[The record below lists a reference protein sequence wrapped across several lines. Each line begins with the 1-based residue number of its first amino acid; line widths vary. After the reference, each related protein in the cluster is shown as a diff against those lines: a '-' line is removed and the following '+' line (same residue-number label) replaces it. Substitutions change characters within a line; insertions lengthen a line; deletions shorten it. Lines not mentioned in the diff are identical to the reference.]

1 MAIALIFKRTPR
13 NMYMRYSCL
22 FAVTLSAV
30 LSGACAQ
37 TASQY
42 EFLADAGQPG
52 VEASVRQA
60 GAQSGD
66 TSLKDVQQAD
76 GKSLE
81 ERIQSVLGS
90 GKGSDVVVSD
100 LDTDFLYHFLIAEIA
115 GQRGDVGLASSTYLE
130 LARSSGDARVAKRAT
145 EIAVYAKRDDIAL
158 ETAKIWYE
166 HEPTSATARR
176 TLADLLIKS
185 GDLQSARP
193 LLIEMLATSP
203 GGPARALVQLY
214 GICAKYPDKG
224 EVYALV
230 RDLTAPYLGVPEAH
244 YALAQAAYS
253 DGQPKQAL
261 KFAEMALTLRPDW
274 QQGALLKSQ
283 ILREQERGK
292 GIAYLSQFLK
302 SHPDAH
308 EVRLNYARALVADG
322 RYPEAK
328 REFQK
333 LLKANPRNSKLAF
346 TLALLSSQIG
356 DNVAADEQFRAALAL
371 GYSDPNAVY
380 FQLGQVNEK
389 LKRNDEAARWYRS
402 VQEGDQFIPAQ
413 TRYALLLAR
422 RDGVD
427 AARRYLH
434 SVEVVDDAQR
444 VQIVQAEAQMLREV
458 RQHEQCYKVL
468 NDALEAYPDNTSL
481 LYDVALAA
489 EKIDRIDIVES
500 RLLRLIELEPDS
512 AQAYNAL
519 GYTLADRTDR
529 YADAREFIGEALAL
543 APDDPYILDSMGW
556 VEYRLGNFDEA
567 IRYLRRAY
575 DIGQDPEIAAHLG
588 EVLWVTGTRQ
598 EARRIWDDS
607 AGSYPDNELLQEVM
621 HRFLGG

>member
-1 MAIALIFKRTPR
+1 
-13 NMYMRYSCL
+13 MYTRYAYL
-22 FAVTLSAV
+22 FAITLSA
-30 LSGACAQ
+30 LFSGACAQ
-37 TASQY
+37 TASQHD
-42 EFLADAGQPG
+42 LTADAGQIG
-52 VEASVRQA
+52 EQERARQT
-60 GAQSGD
+60 GAQSDD
-66 TSLKDVQQAD
+66 TPLEEVQQAD

-90 GKGSDVVVSD
+90 GKSDAAVASD
-100 LDTDFLYHFLIAEIA
+100 LDPDFLYRFLIAEIA

-145 EIAVYAKRDDIAL
+145 EVAVYAKRDDIAL
-158 ETAKIWYE
+158 ETAQIWHE
-166 HEPTSATARR
+166 QEPTSAAARR

-185 GDLQSARP
+185 GDLEAARP
-193 LLIEMLATSP
+193 LLAEMLAKSP
-203 GGPARALVQLY
+203 GGAARALMQLY
-214 GICAKYPDKG
+214 GICGKYPDKG
-224 EVYALV
+224 EVHALV
-230 RDLTAPYLGVPEAH
+230 RELTAPYIGLPEAH
-244 YALAQAAYS
+244 YVLAQAAYS

-261 KFAEMALTLRPDW
+261 KSADMALRLRPDW

-283 ILREQERGK
+283 ILREQEQGK
-292 GIAYLSQFLK
+292 GIAYLRQFLK
-302 SHPDAH
+302 ANPDAH
-308 EVRLNYARALVADG
+308 EVRLNFARALVAER

-356 DNVAADEQFRAALAL
+356 DDVAADEQFRAVLAL

-380 FQLGQVNEK
+380 FQLGQVNEN

-402 VQEGDQFIPAQ
+402 VQEGDQFVPAQ

-427 AARRYLH
+427 AARRHLH
-434 SVEVVDDAQR
+434 SLEVTDDAQR
-444 VQIVQAEAQMLREV
+444 VQIVQAEAHMLREV
-458 RQHEQCYKVL
+458 RQHDQCYEVL
-468 NDALEAYPDNTSL
+468 NEALESHPDNPSL

-529 YADAREFIGEALAL
+529 YADAREFIAEALAL
-543 APDDPYILDSMGW
+543 APEDPYILDSMGW

-567 IRYLRRAY
+567 VQYLRRAY
-575 DIGQDPEIAAHLG
+575 NFSQDPEIAAHLG
-588 EVLWVTGTRQ
+588 EVLWVMGTRQ

-607 AGSYPDNELLQEVM
+607 AGSYPDNEALRKVM
-621 HRFLGG
+621 RRFLGG